1 MLSETVVSAVWSVCM
16 PERAMF
22 IMALMAIAYLRPAR
36 RAGLVGNICRMATG
50 LAAPLRHN
58 PLIRNNFIFEA
69 DSLALAGAQERRQ
82 NRRACRHSPPWARH
96 SDDLAYPASAILA
109 AHGWRVAAKRH
120 HKPRDFI

>member
-58 PLIRNNFIFEA
+58 PLIRNNFIFQA
-69 DSLALAGAQERRQ
+69 DSLALADAQERRQ
-82 NRRACRHSPPWARH
+82 NRRACRHSPPMGAPLGRPCLSGLGNFGRARMARR
-96 SDDLAYPASAILA
+96 SQATP
-109 AHGWRVAAKRH
+109 
-120 HKPRDFI
+120 